1 MKSLF
6 RALDKNREW
15 VYGTVHIDQTGR
27 AGFILTTGIR
37 NPSDYTLD
45 ELHGETLKI
54 EVRAVDWNTLQI
66 CVGNGYVPYFINKP
80 KNRIEVK
87 YLNECVD

>member
-15 VYGTVHIDQTGR
+15 VYGTVHVDQTGK
-27 AGFILTTGIR
+27 ACFIATTGIR

-45 ELHGETLKI
+45 ELCGETLKI
-54 EVRAVDWNTLQI
+54 EICYVDWNTLQI
-66 CVGNGYVPYFINKP
+66 CVGNGYVPYFINKS
-80 KNRIEVK
+80 KDRIEVK
-87 YLNECVD
+87 YLERD